1 MELRYQ
7 TQSFFIMLACM
18 FFFVGC
24 GSYQV
29 EGEDEPTDTS
39 GPYGIDVTLSN
50 AQLFT
55 PLYPLHLYFFD
66 TQGTVTWNEEVL
78 TQSEWPV
85 LSMPEGEY
93 VFSVLSGLSSGD
105 YLPPMSLN
113 SKQFLTFSEGNH
125 AKTPLAIGK
134 NVIKLQKDIKVSVSL
149 SYAVAALYLSFG
161 GLPAE
166 AVSVEARI
174 SPVSSGITLEGTLS
188 NDTILMDAGTVDASM
203 YNAIQQKI
211 FNATCTACHGLSTT
225 PGGGL
230 NLLEGHSH
238 ADLVNRASTT
248 VDGKMRVMPG
258 NASESV
264 LHLILGTDI
273 SSDWRIDHSQMITS
287 SDMQSLI
294 GNWIDDGAQP

>member
-1 MELRYQ
+1 M
-7 TQSFFIMLACM
+7 
-18 FFFVGC
+18 
-24 GSYQV
+24 
-29 EGEDEPTDTS
+29 
-39 GPYGIDVTLSN
+39 
-50 AQLFT
+50 
-55 PLYPLHLYFFD
+55 
-66 TQGTVTWNEEVL
+66 
-78 TQSEWPV
+78 
-85 LSMPEGEY
+85 
-93 VFSVLSGLSSGD
+93 
-105 YLPPMSLN
+105 
-113 SKQFLTFSEGNH
+113 
-125 AKTPLAIGK
+125 
-134 NVIKLQKDIKVSVSL
+134 
-149 SYAVAALYLSFG
+149 
-161 GLPAE
+161 
-166 AVSVEARI
+166 
-174 SPVSSGITLEGTLS
+174 SGITDEVTTVELCVINKLRKRIVSLVAMECTEIA
-188 NDTILMDAGTVDASM
+188 DTILMDAGTVDASM

>member
-1 MELRYQ
+1 MKKYIL
-7 TQSFFIMLACM
+7 
-18 FFFVGC
+18 FFF
-24 GSYQV
+24 
-29 EGEDEPTDTS
+29 
-39 GPYGIDVTLSN
+39 L
-50 AQLFT
+50 
-55 PLYPLHLYFFD
+55 
-66 TQGTVTWNEEVL
+66 
-78 TQSEWPV
+78 PV
-85 LSMPEGEY
+85 LLIGLHACDEGRIYENA
-93 VFSVLSGLSSGD
+93 VVVTGEGRTVKMTGRISGVDKWSGD
-105 YLPPMSLN
+105 YSVVVAGFDDESDYAIV
-113 SKQFLTFSEGNH
+113 SK
-125 AKTPLAIGK
+125 
-134 NVIKLQKDIKVSVSL
+134 VV
-149 SYAVAALYLSFG
+149 
-161 GLPAE
+161 
-166 AVSVEARI
+166 
-174 SPVSSGITLEGTLS
+174 PVSESDNDEIQLTMSGITDEVTTVELCVINKLRKRIVSLVAMECTEIA
-188 NDTILMDAGTVDASM
+188 DTILMDAGTVDASM

-238 ADLVNRASTT
+238 AELVNRASTT

>member
-1 MELRYQ
+1 MKKYIL
-7 TQSFFIMLACM
+7 
-18 FFFVGC
+18 FFF
-24 GSYQV
+24 
-29 EGEDEPTDTS
+29 
-39 GPYGIDVTLSN
+39 L
-50 AQLFT
+50 
-55 PLYPLHLYFFD
+55 
-66 TQGTVTWNEEVL
+66 
-78 TQSEWPV
+78 PV
-85 LSMPEGEY
+85 LLIGLHACDEGRIYENA
-93 VFSVLSGLSSGD
+93 VVATGEGRTVKMTGRISGVDKWSGD
-105 YLPPMSLN
+105 YSVVVAGDN
-113 SKQFLTFSEGNH
+113 DEIQLTM
-125 AKTPLAIGK
+125 
-134 NVIKLQKDIKVSVSL
+134 
-149 SYAVAALYLSFG
+149 
-161 GLPAE
+161 
-166 AVSVEARI
+166 
-174 SPVSSGITLEGTLS
+174 SGITDEVTTVELCVINKLRKRIVSLVAMECTEIA
-188 NDTILMDAGTVDASM
+188 DTILMDAGTVDASM

-238 ADLVNRASTT
+238 AELVNRASTT

>member
-1 MELRYQ
+1 MVVAG
-7 TQSFFIMLACM
+7 FD
-18 FFFVGC
+18 
-24 GSYQV
+24 
-29 EGEDEPTDTS
+29 DESDYAIVSKVVPASESDNDE
-39 GPYGIDVTLSN
+39 I
-50 AQLFT
+50 QLT
-55 PLYPLHLYFFD
+55 
-66 TQGTVTWNEEVL
+66 
-78 TQSEWPV
+78 
-85 LSMPEGEY
+85 M
-93 VFSVLSGLSSGD
+93 
-105 YLPPMSLN
+105 
-113 SKQFLTFSEGNH
+113 
-125 AKTPLAIGK
+125 
-134 NVIKLQKDIKVSVSL
+134 
-149 SYAVAALYLSFG
+149 
-161 GLPAE
+161 
-166 AVSVEARI
+166 
-174 SPVSSGITLEGTLS
+174 SGITDEVTTVELCVINKLRKRIVSLVAMECTEIA
-188 NDTILMDAGTVDASM
+188 DTILMDAGTDDASM